1 MWSVEEGEVNS
12 QQLRYGGELVLGT
25 GPQHFDDRLQLGMF
39 SAFSIQDVIGGE
51 LQLVGKLGQRFHGDA
66 FCAGFDGTKRV
77 NRKSNPL
84 RKLCPGPSKAQPLP
98 EDSFADLNFV

>member
-51 LQLVGKLGQRFHGDA
+51 LSAGWKAWSAFPWRCLLRRFRWNEA
-66 FCAGFDGTKRV
+66 
-77 NRKSNPL
+77 S
-84 RKLCPGPSKAQPLP
+84 
-98 EDSFADLNFV
+98 